1 MSSIPAAQAVH
12 FNACPPPP
20 FVNFDPPAPSQSP
33 PLPRTYTE
41 LTAESSHGSHSVILK
56 EVLTKLEMV
65 LQQNDTILRI
75 LQHQAT
81 PPGLEEAIDLP
92 LADLPQLLAME
103 DKLGSPEFR
112 CSLTNYL
119 GTIGGTNVQDT
130 TSRILKKILSHSLA
144 QKMNWRGVNGKTAL
158 ATLHLRKVVVGAV
171 RKNPIIGFT
180 TEAEV
185 EDKMKRWLQ
194 LSADREGGRKRR
206 LLAKEGL
213 GL

>member
-33 PLPRTYTE
+33 PLPPTYTE

-112 CSLTNYL
+112 CSL
-119 GTIGGTNVQDT
+119 
-130 TSRILKKILSHSLA
+130 
-144 QKMNWRGVNGKTAL
+144 KMNWRGVNGKTAL

-185 EDKMKRWLQ
+185 EDKIKRWLQ

-206 LLAKEGL
+206 LLAKEAVQIF
-213 GL
+213 